1 MCMLQWFT
9 IFFQKWTTCPLHCAI
24 YYWICIKLTYICI
37 LRLSII
43 QSSVIIT
50 TFYKYFRTCIITFT
64 ITVLP
69 YRPFVL
75 YVMTPKNY
83 IVVYTHSLSLIRSM
97 LLAGGFHR
105 VEIAEHLRW
114 VDWNKIIACGFYFA
128 IEIKHKIY
136 VVCTYIVLPV

>member
-1 MCMLQWFT
+1 MLDEYTLNKCMLQCFT

-50 TFYKYFRTCIITFT
+50 TFISTCILHT

-83 IVVYTHSLSLIRSM
+83 IVVYTHSLSLSLIRSM

-128 IEIKHKIY
+128 IEIKHKI
-136 VVCTYIVLPV
+136 

>member
-1 MCMLQWFT
+1 MLDEYTLNKCMLQCFT
-9 IFFQKWTTCPLHCAI
+9 IFFQKWTACPLHCAI

-50 TFYKYFRTCIITFT
+50 TFIST
-64 ITVLP
+64 IVHAYYIYYYTVLP

-83 IVVYTHSLSLIRSM
+83 IVVYTHSLSLSYSIDALGRWIPSGWNSGTSAM
-97 LLAGGFHR
+97 GGLKQNNCLWFLLCDR
-105 VEIAEHLRW
+105 
-114 VDWNKIIACGFYFA
+114 NQ
-128 IEIKHKIY
+128 
-136 VVCTYIVLPV
+136 T